1 MVPGAE
7 YEVGYTVIGG
17 DENTIVRVMN
27 VGTYLSVTVEP
38 ETSSTGH
45 IVICIQPGADNDD
58 NEYHSSLALVV
69 SVSDGRNNSV
79 MKSLNISEGVVKSVL
94 DTYVVDAV
102 AGTFSVQ
109 LNVNLDYDILIPESA
124 TWLSL
129 APASKA
135 AMRVDEIE
143 FAVETNYGDTFRVSD
158 VYLTNTSGKVIGSF
172 AVFQRAIN
180 ADWEIDFVDSFMK
193 QLCTDAFDTN
203 EDGILTYEEA
213 AFVTDL
219 SLMKD
224 YTSTILFKTAP
235 THFNEL
241 KHFKSVRNIPDNMFY
256 GCENLKSV
264 TLPSGLTEIGA
275 RAFMDCKS
283 LENIIFPM
291 SLAVIGNH
299 AFYNTGIKGESVRIE
314 DETVVAL
321 TIPASVTVI
330 GDSAFKSCKNLHAV
344 RMMSEVPCT
353 CTTAFGTNTEI
364 YVPDGCYEQYM
375 SAWDGN
381 YYWHILGPRLI
392 TIDGYPDDWDAIDP
406 SLVSVAECDA
416 DAFYTAL
423 HVFKVYA
430 DQDYLYAYVEYDVEM
445 VDFSIVPFHLFFN
458 SDGDSSTGGYLGGM
472 FLTADCD
479 IMLEGFTYMDGY
491 PCMWDPCVAVW
502 TGDNGEDGWM
512 WDVYFAE
519 NSGLS
524 VSAGEEGKLE
534 MRIELRCLEDI
545 GFPLADRF
553 SVSAEIECNWE
564 TVGLLPNAPATADN
578 FRGAAD
584 KLEVVIN
591 YESK

>member
-1 MVPGAE
+1 MQQRILKVKENIALTDSV
-7 YEVGYTVIGG
+7 YKMRLVGDVSDIRNAGQFINIKLDGLYLRRPISVF
-17 DENTIVRVMN
+17 DRDNESVTIIYKVVGKGTQQMSQMN
-27 VGTYLSVTVEP
+27 VN
-38 ETSSTGH
+38 ETL
-45 IVICIQPGADNDD
+45 
-58 NEYHSSLALVV
+58 E
-69 SVSDGRNNSV
+69 
-79 MKSLNISEGVVKSVL
+79 
-94 DTYVVDAV
+94 
-102 AGTFSVQ
+102 
-109 LNVNLDYDILIPESA
+109 
-124 TWLSL
+124 
-129 APASKA
+129 
-135 AMRVDEIE
+135 
-143 FAVETNYGDTFRVSD
+143 
-158 VYLTNTSGKVIGSF
+158 
-172 AVFQRAIN
+172 IN

-256 GCENLKSV
+256 GCNNLKSV

-353 CTTAFGTNTEI
+353 CTTAFGTITEI
-364 YVPDGCYEQYM
+364 FVPDGCYEQYM
-375 SAWDGN
+375 ATWEGD

-406 SLVSVAECDA
+406 SLVSVAECA
-416 DAFYTAL
+416 PDAFYTAL

-430 DQDYLYAYVEYDVEM
+430 DQDHLYAYVEYDMDM
-445 VDFSIVPFHLFFN
+445 VYSDYIPFNLFLN

-479 IMLEGFTYMDGY
+479 IMLEGGIYMDYG
-491 PCMWDPCVAVW
+491 PCVWDPCLYDW
-502 TGDNGEDGWM
+502 KGENGADGWEG
-512 WDVYFAE
+512 WSGPNPDAGNNWGALVPE
-519 NSGLS
+519 NSGLAT
-524 VSAGEEGKLE
+524 SAGENGKLE
-534 MRIELRCLEDI
+534 ISVSLKALADW

-553 SVSAEIECNWE
+553 GVSAEILCNWE
-564 TVGLLPNAPATADN
+564 PVGRLPNAPATADN
-578 FRGAAD
+578 LRGAAD